1 MNEEGWGLQ
10 KEERLVWFSID
21 WLCADLAANEGFS
34 LFNFEINGCIDLQL
48 SQLMEQQPK
57 RLFKP
62 RCYCVA
68 LGKSKEECT

>member
-1 MNEEGWGLQ
+1 MRAQVPKSTSEPKSKGLWIMNEESWSLE

-48 SQLMEQQPK
+48 S
-57 RLFKP
+57 
-62 RCYCVA
+62 
-68 LGKSKEECT
+68 